1 MSSKSFAVVDRSGM
15 GLLCLMW
22 TFTVLG
28 ERNNYFLFPD
38 AMHIYV
44 GNGVVTP
51 NMDIHSVGGRET
63 VK

>member
-1 MSSKSFAVVDRSGM
+1 MRQ
-15 GLLCLMW
+15 L
-22 TFTVLG
+22 
-28 ERNNYFLFPD
+28 NNNFLFPD